1 MPDLIKLL
9 PDSVA
14 NQIAAG
20 EVIQRPASIIKEL
33 VENSIDAGA
42 TKISIIVKDSG
53 KTSIQVIDN
62 GMGMSETDGRLSFE
76 RHATS
81 KIRKADD
88 LFEIKTMGFRGEA
101 LASIAAISH
110 VELKTKKPEAEVG
123 TYIQI
128 EGSKVI
134 KQEPV
139 SCPSGSNFLIKN
151 LFYNVP
157 ARRKFLKSD
166 ATEWRHILDEFYRVA
181 IPNPDIEFV
190 LKHNN
195 EEIYNLPPGNYK
207 QRIVALF
214 GKNINQNLIQIKS
227 ETSIVTINGYVGKPE
242 YARKKSGQQFFFVNK
257 RYMRHPYFYKA
268 ILNAYENLLPHDV
281 FPSFF
286 IYFSVDPK
294 NIDINIHPTKTE
306 IKFEDEMS
314 IWQILQATVKESLGK
329 YNIVPSLDFDQE
341 QSFQIPVLP
350 KNKNIQP
357 PEIKVNTD
365 YNPFKGNTQYPSKNI
380 KNQQLGHW
388 EKLYS
393 GSVDITNSEAQKK
406 EEEIVNIAQRILQ
419 IKNKY
424 IVTPVKSGL
433 MLIDQK
439 RAYERIIYD
448 NLNYFSKNQ
457 SLSQRLL
464 YPVSIELNHYDFDI
478 INNIKDQLKDIGF
491 EIDVFGKN
499 TIIVNSLPYL
509 LDNADISQVFDELIE
524 QIKIHGKASNEN
536 IEEQIKSSV
545 AKSGAVSYN
554 KTLSEEEMKNLIDT
568 LFSTSS
574 PNFTPDGKKIIEII
588 NISEIETKFKK

>member
-81 KIRKADD
+81 KIRKTDD